1 MRAKY
6 LSLCGL
12 FAALMA
18 LCAWISIPVL
28 DTAITL
34 QSFALMLALLLLGG
48 KWATV
53 AIAVYLMLGAVGV
66 PVFSGFQGGFGALLG
81 PTGGYLWGFLAGA
94 LVYWVT
100 IALCGEKWQ
109 MPGVILALL
118 TCYGCGVLWYYFA
131 YAPGGFGLVF
141 ARYVLPCLVPD
152 AVKFWLART
161 LSRAL
166 RKRLS

>member
-1 MRAKY
+1 MKART

-18 LCAWISIPVL
+18 LCAWISIPVF
-28 DTAITL
+28 DTAITM
-34 QSFALMLALLLLGG
+34 QSFALVLAMLLLGG
-48 KWATV
+48 KWATA

-66 PVFSGFQGGFGALLG
+66 PVFSGFQGGFGPLLG

-94 LVYWVT
+94 LVYWGFT
-100 IALCGEKWQ
+100 SLFGEKRRLV
-109 MPGVILALL
+109 GVILAMAV
-118 TCYGCGVLWYYFA
+118 CYSCGVGWYDWA
-131 YAPGGFGLVF
+131 YAQGGMALIL

-152 AVKFWLART
+152 AAKIWLAFT
-161 LSRAL
+161 LERIL